1 MEQANYI
8 KAIVAAGLAFV
19 TSLLGV
25 MSVPVILLVASN
37 VIDYATGLFACKRR
51 KKKIS
56 SNIGILGIFKKV
68 AMWLMVIV
76 GMMVDEMLMY
86 ASSSIW
92 KEWPFK
98 FVVGCAVAIW
108 LICNEIISILE
119 NIQDIGVNIPPFLK
133 PIVKRIRSQVEE
145 EMEELYVEEKGDEE
159 NED

>member
-1 MEQANYI
+1 MGERMERVRC
-8 KAIVAAGLAFV
+8 KDAARELNMDV
-19 TSLLGV
+19 ECLQYML
-25 MSVPVILLVASN
+25 
-37 VIDYATGLFACKRR
+37 R
-51 KKKIS
+51 KERLP
-56 SNIGILGIFKKV
+56 IGFKKV

-86 ASSSIW
+86 ASSSIG

-145 EMEELYVEEKGDEE
+145 EMEESYVEEKGDEE

>member
-37 VIDYATGLFACKRR
+37 VIDYATGLFACKSR

-86 ASSSIW
+86 RPSRINGKRRLRCIYHGSRNSKRRVRRIDQQR
-92 KEWPFK
+92 
-98 FVVGCAVAIW
+98 I
-108 LICNEIISILE
+108 LI
-119 NIQDIGVNIPPFLK
+119 
-133 PIVKRIRSQVEE
+133 R
-145 EMEELYVEEKGDEE
+145 
-159 NED
+159 